1 MNSFTFV
8 VFILLKLILQ
18 INGLDYDDPYIST
31 QEKLIS
37 DLLIDYDKTLRPSF
51 LVTGQLVIQLRNI
64 LEVLLF

>member
-8 VFILLKLILQ
+8 VFILLKLLHQ
-18 INGLDYDDPYIST
+18 INGLDSDDPYIST
-31 QEKLIS
+31 QEKLIN

-64 LEVLLF
+64 LEVLLI